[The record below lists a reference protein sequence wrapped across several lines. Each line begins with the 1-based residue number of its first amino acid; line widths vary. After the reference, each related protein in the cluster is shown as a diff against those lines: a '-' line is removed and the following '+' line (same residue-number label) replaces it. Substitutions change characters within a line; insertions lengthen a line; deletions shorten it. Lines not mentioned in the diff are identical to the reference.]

1 VLTERRG
8 GAGIAY
14 GATMADL
21 LSPPPQ
27 PDDLASP
34 GRAWRDLQHR
44 IRLVL
49 ADRLH
54 SLSLDT
60 PGSLGGFRLSARSR
74 MAVAALGVVYGDIGT
89 SPLYAFRQSLVNFGD
104 MSERA
109 IFGTVS
115 LVVWA
120 LMLVVTVK
128 YVLVIMRADNRGE
141 GGLLALTA
149 LVLRSSGSPRRRYFC
164 IMAAGMVGAAL
175 FYGDGAITPA
185 ISVLSAV
192 EGLKMATPLFEPYI
206 VPISLVLLI
215 GLFLVQRRGTAAI
228 GRPFGPVMLVWF
240 AVLGLLGVWGI
251 VQHPRILLAL
261 DPTRAIALLFGAPLR
276 GFVMLGSVFLAVTGA
291 EALYADIGHF
301 GRTPIRTA
309 WFKLVFPALLLNYFG
324 QGALL
329 LGNPGALDH
338 PFYRLAP
345 EWAFYPLVVL
355 ATAATIIASQAVIS
369 GAFSMTRHAIQLG
382 YLPRLEVRHTSAEE
396 IGQVYAP
403 RINGLFLVV
412 IIILVLGFRSSD
424 NLGAA
429 YGIAVSG
436 MMAIT
441 TGLAFLY
448 MRSRG
453 WSLAVAVPVFAAF
466 GLIDLTFFSSNLLKI
481 FDGGWFPIAVAAVIF
496 TMMGTWWRGRR
507 LLAERRASDAMELG
521 QFITALDPERPPRI
535 EGTAIFLTSDLTRVP
550 TALLRALEHYKG
562 LHQRV
567 IMMQVDTEDVAY
579 VPDEQRLQIAELGKG
594 FYTIHLRY
602 GFMDEPNILRALAQC
617 RAGGFPINLTETSFI
632 IRRERLRVRPHARR
646 TRWWRW
652 RNALFVFMSN
662 NTPDA
667 TEFFWLPPD
676 RVVELGGQVEI

>member
-1 VLTERRG
+1 
-8 GAGIAY
+8 
-14 GATMADL
+14 
-21 LSPPPQ
+21 
-27 PDDLASP
+27 
-34 GRAWRDLQHR
+34 
-44 IRLVL
+44 
-49 ADRLH
+49 
-54 SLSLDT
+54 
-60 PGSLGGFRLSARSR
+60 

-104 MSERA
+104 MNERA
-109 IFGTVS
+109 ILGTVS
-115 LVVWA
+115 LIVWA

-149 LVLRSSGSPRRRYFC
+149 LVLRSTSSPGRRYFW
-164 IMAAGMVGAAL
+164 IMAAGIVGAAL

-261 DPTRAIALLFGAPLR
+261 DPTRAIALLFGAPWR

-291 EALYADIGHF
+291 EALYADVGHF
-301 GRTPIRTA
+301 GRTAIRTA
-309 WFKLVFPALLLNYFG
+309 WLKLVFPALLLNYFG

-345 EWAFYPLVVL
+345 EWAFYPLVAL

-369 GAFSMTRHAIQLG
+369 GAFSMTRQAIQLG

-453 WSLAVAVPVFAAF
+453 WSLVIAVPVFAAF
-466 GLIDLTFFSSNLLKI
+466 GLIDLTFLSSNLLKI
-481 FDGGWFPIAVAAVIF
+481 FDGGWFPIAVAAVVF
-496 TMMGTWWRGRR
+496 TMMATWWRGRR
-507 LLAERRASDAMELG
+507 LLAQRRARDAMELS
-521 QFITALDPERPPRI
+521 QFIAALDPEGPPRI

-567 IMMQVDTEDVAY
+567 IMMQVDTEDVAH
-579 VPDEQRLQIAELGKG
+579 VPDEQRLEIAELGKG
-594 FYTIHLRY
+594 FYTIRLRY

-617 RAGGFPINLTETSFI
+617 RAGGLHVNLTETSFI